1 MATTVIKKGQPGGR
15 AKFRDSFVLHKLMS
29 LTGLFPIGFFM
40 IQHLVANSYSLRGR
54 TEFNTVV
61 SVFGYL
67 PFVAVL
73 EWAIVFI
80 PLLFHAI
87 YGCLIVAEMQGPGG
101 NTAHYGYTRN
111 WLYVLQRWSGVVAF
125 FYIAFHTYSTWGIK
139 KIFEVSASHEAGF
152 KAISYDAMM
161 WRFSSP
167 LYTLAYIIGI
177 TAAAFHLGNGLFN
190 FGIRWGITIGNAAQR
205 ISAFLWSGVGFAL
218 AFIGI
223 WTSLNFY
230 SLAQKPY
237 VDPAG
242 MNYGKPISQVYADL
256 DDLVKRL
263 PMAPAAPEVGAKP
276 SDGPGGVLGGSPES
290 TGAAATEP
298 ADPAPTAP

>member
-1 MATTVIKKGQPGGR
+1 MATTVIEKGQPGSR
-15 AKFRDSFVLHKLMS
+15 AHFRDSFVLHKLMS

-40 IQHLVANSYSLRGR
+40 IQHLIANSYSLRGR

-87 YGCLIVAEMQGPGG
+87 YGLFIVAEMQGPGG
-101 NTAHYGYTRN
+101 NTNYYNYGRN

-125 FYIAFHTYSTWGIK
+125 AYIAFHTWSTWGLK
-139 KIFEVSASHEAGF
+139 KAFELTASHEAGF

-161 WRFSSP
+161 WRFGSP
-167 LYTLAYIIGI
+167 LYTLAYVIGI

-190 FGIRWGITIGNAAQR
+190 FGIRWGITIGAAAQK

-218 AFIGI
+218 AVIGI

-230 SLAQKPY
+230 ALAQRPY
-237 VDPAG
+237 VGPFEDV
-242 MNYGKPISQVYADL
+242 QVAATRNKTIREVYPNF
-256 DDLVKRL
+256 DDLVKQL
-263 PMAPAAPEVGAKP
+263 PIAPAAPVPGAKP
-276 SDGPGGVLGGSPES
+276 VEGPGGVISDSPAS
-290 TGAAATEP
+290 TGAAPAAT
-298 ADPAPTAP
+298 AR